1 MCQSLALSALKFDAS
16 LIHKSITRQGVLS
29 HTDTPLKQKVW
40 LGSFVRD
47 RDTTQG
53 TRGRHG
59 KKRNQ
64 SDHKIQINAISS
76 FLPRYHGIGEAGGGG
91 HCGRNS
97 LSYLWS
103 VRTNTKNTSFSSQ
116 LQKRVMRA
124 NTWTE
129 KLALMTFQLG
139 TKSFSDC
146 NWLFATVTKKS
157 GIILTPRALSI
168 IGY

>member
-1 MCQSLALSALKFDAS
+1 
-16 LIHKSITRQGVLS
+16 
-29 HTDTPLKQKVW
+29 
-40 LGSFVRD
+40 
-47 RDTTQG
+47 
-53 TRGRHG
+53 
-59 KKRNQ
+59 
-64 SDHKIQINAISS
+64 
-76 FLPRYHGIGEAGGGG
+76 
-91 HCGRNS
+91 
-97 LSYLWS
+97 
-103 VRTNTKNTSFSSQ
+103 
-116 LQKRVMRA
+116 MRA